1 MFNSREVA
9 TGIWFFVLLTFALTK
24 ADIRKQLR
32 RLFRVSLQP
41 KLLLSFLCMLLY
53 VVLIVWGLHRVGFWH
68 VTLLKDTIW
77 WFLLTALGVAMNSIT
92 SDKPGVFLSQSIH
105 ESLRLIIVIQFLV
118 NTYTFNLVLEIFLV
132 PLLSII
138 AMMDAFVERKSE
150 YAEVVEVIHWIHG
163 GIGLVILA
171 TALGKAISDY
181 SNLLSME
188 ALRSL
193 LLAPVLTASFLPF
206 AYAVALYSN
215 YERIFVWLK
224 IGWDKDDST
233 IRYAKRVIFSYSGFS
248 LNRVTEVNKQAVK
261 LRYTKTKDD
270 IDEFLRSV

>member
-77 WFLLTALGVAMNSIT
+77 WFLLNALGVAMSSIT
-92 SDKPGVFLSQSIH
+92 SDKPGASISQSIH

-206 AYAVALYSN
+206 AYAMALYSN

-224 IGWDKDDST
+224 IGWDKDEST
-233 IRYAKRVIFSYSGFS
+233 IRYAKRVIFSYSGFN

-261 LRYTKTKDD
+261 LRYTQTKDD

>member
-1 MFNSREVA
+1 M
-9 TGIWFFVLLTFALTK
+9 
-24 ADIRKQLR
+24 
-32 RLFRVSLQP
+32 
-41 KLLLSFLCMLLY
+41 
-53 VVLIVWGLHRVGFWH
+53 
-68 VTLLKDTIW
+68 
-77 WFLLTALGVAMNSIT
+77 
-92 SDKPGVFLSQSIH
+92 
-105 ESLRLIIVIQFLV
+105 
-118 NTYTFNLVLEIFLV
+118 
-132 PLLSII
+132 
-138 AMMDAFVERKSE
+138 
-150 YAEVVEVIHWIHG
+150 IHWIHG

-206 AYAVALYSN
+206 AYAMALYSN

-224 IGWDKDDST
+224 IGWDKDEST

>member
-92 SDKPGVFLSQSIH
+92 SDKPGAFLSQSIH
-105 ESLRLIIVIQFLV
+105 ESLRLIVVIQFLV
-118 NTYTFNLVLEIFLV
+118 STYTFHLALEIFLV
-132 PLLSII
+132 PLLGII
-138 AMMDAFVERKSE
+138 AVMDAICREKVGVCRGSGGDSLDTWGN
-150 YAEVVEVIHWIHG
+150 WISNPG
-163 GIGLVILA
+163 
-171 TALGKAISDY
+171 Y
-181 SNLLSME
+181 S
-188 ALRSL
+188 A
-193 LLAPVLTASFLPF
+193 
-206 AYAVALYSN
+206 
-215 YERIFVWLK
+215 W
-224 IGWDKDDST
+224 
-233 IRYAKRVIFSYSGFS
+233 
-248 LNRVTEVNKQAVK
+248 
-261 LRYTKTKDD
+261 
-270 IDEFLRSV
+270 

>member
-1 MFNSREVA
+1 
-9 TGIWFFVLLTFALTK
+9 
-24 ADIRKQLR
+24 
-32 RLFRVSLQP
+32 
-41 KLLLSFLCMLLY
+41 
-53 VVLIVWGLHRVGFWH
+53 
-68 VTLLKDTIW
+68 
-77 WFLLTALGVAMNSIT
+77 MNSIT
-92 SDKPGVFLSQSIH
+92 SDKPGAFLSQSIH

-132 PLLSII
+132 PLLGIV
-138 AMMDAFVERKSE
+138 AMMDAFAERKSE

-163 GIGLVILA
+163 GVGLVILA

-181 SNLLSME
+181 SSLLSME
-188 ALRSL
+188 ALRNL

-206 AYAVALYSN
+206 AYAMALYSN

-224 IGWDKDDST
+224 IGWDKDEST